1 MDPGSELFLDAS
13 NVADPD
19 QFLMNIGDIS
29 MAEGSFITLIPNTS
43 EDINKLIN
51 FGEGVDLSQL
61 QFGDAG
67 GYVFQVMGNEL
78 WALGGNAIPEPS
90 TWALLLIGT
99 VSLGALPG
107 PVTAVPNSYEGR
119 DIYIDLTD
127 SQTLGDVSLFRAAY
141 RAPTLSG
148 AASAVRVI
156 PTLSGGANTS
166 P

>member
-1 MDPGSELFLDAS
+1 MSIALAKPSWANSLIMCAAGSCLAAWATPL
-13 NVADPD
+13 
-19 QFLMNIGDIS
+19 
-29 MAEGSFITLIPNTS
+29 TPN
-43 EDINKLIN
+43 
-51 FGEGVDLSQL
+51 
-61 QFGDAG
+61 
-67 GYVFQVMGNEL
+67 
-78 WALGGNAIPEPS
+78 
-90 TWALLLIGT
+90 GT